1 MVCVKGQSGNPGGRP
16 KSRPF
21 KDALDRAIKASA
33 EGKEAAISLD
43 DIALA
48 LLTKAKSGDVP
59 AIKELAERYD
69 GKVAQAIVGDDD
81 EDPIRVETI
90 RRIIVKP
97 GHSDGGGV
105 PPAAA
110 AG

>member
-1 MVCVKGQSGNPGGRP
+1 MVGTPFVKGQSGNPGGRP

-21 KDALDRAIKASA
+21 KEALDRAIKAS
-33 EGKEAAISLD
+33 EKGEIKISLD

-69 GKVAQAIVGDDD
+69 GKVPQAIENG
-81 EDPIRVETI
+81 EDGPLQIAVSWQSS
-90 RRIIVKP
+90 K
-97 GHSDGGGV
+97 
-105 PPAAA
+105 
-110 AG
+110 